1 MDKMTIIGL
10 VAVMLTIVYVLAAGN
25 IIHMLFNPLALIIVY
40 GGTFSATLIAYPWA
54 VIKEITPSLRVLLF
68 PSKHSDKDMEES
80 INYLSSLAEKARREG
95 IESLS
100 AEMPKINDKFLA
112 HGIQMLVDG
121 LEHDVIRDN
130 LSREIFY
137 TRHNQQKVSGSFRTM
152 ATVAPIFGLLG
163 TLMGIVD
170 MLRNLSDPAN
180 MGAAMSNAVTATF
193 YGIFSANIFIPIA
206 TKLTDHSE
214 RDIINKEMMAEGI
227 MAIHQGDLP
236 LDRKKE
242 IDGIHHGPH
251 AAKVNERLTRPKGL
265 LI

>member
-10 VAVMLTIVYVLAAGN
+10 VAILLTVVYVLAAGN

-54 VIKEITPSLRVLLF
+54 VIKEIVPSTKVLLF
-68 PSKHSDKDMEES
+68 PSKNSDKDMEAQ
-80 INYLSSLAEKARREG
+80 IDYLAQLAEKARREG

-100 AEMPKINDKFLA
+100 SELPKINDKFLA
-112 HGIQMLVDG
+112 HGVQMLVDG
-121 LEHDVIRDN
+121 LDKDVVRDN

-170 MLRNLSDPAN
+170 MLRNLSNPAS

-193 YGIFSANIFIPIA
+193 YGIFSANVFIPIA

-214 RDIINKEMMAEGI
+214 RDIINKEMTAEGI
-227 MAIHQGDLP
+227 MAIQQGDVP
-236 LDRKKE
+236 LILRKK
-242 IDGIHHGPH
+242 
-251 AAKVNERLTRPKGL
+251 LTAFILAHMRQK
-265 LI
+265 